1 MKANGFQFIIFYEGE
16 NIIMFYI
23 FLADG
28 FEEIEA
34 LCPYDLLLRAG
45 IPVKT
50 VSINE
55 TTLVTGTHGIK
66 VYADIT
72 LSETDDHFEGIMLP
86 GGLPGVD
93 NLNNC
98 EKVQEYLAKADKE
111 GKLITAIC
119 AAPYVLGQAGY
130 LKGKKATC
138 FPGFENRLDGAVH
151 CTDKVVTDGNIITAK
166 GMGAAFEFG
175 IEIIKYYKGEDF
187 ASDIA
192 AKTQH

>member
-1 MKANGFQFIIFYEGE
+1 
-16 NIIMFYI
+16 MFYI

-34 LCPYDLLLRAG
+34 LCPWNLLLRAG

-55 TTLVTGTHGIK
+55 TTLVTGTHGLCLH
-66 VYADIT
+66 ADIT
-72 LSETDDHFEGIMLP
+72 LDKMEDDILGIMLP
-86 GGLPGVD
+86 GGLPGAD
-93 NLNNC
+93 NLNASV
-98 EKVQEYLAKADKE
+98 KVQEYIAKADAE

-119 AAPYVLGQAGY
+119 AAPYVLGEAGV
-130 LKGKKATC
+130 LQGKRATC
-138 FPGFENRLDGAVH
+138 FPGFEDRLKGAIH
-151 CTDKVVTDGNIITAK
+151 LTDKVVTDGNVITAK

-175 IEIIKYYKGEDF
+175 IEIIKYLKGE
-187 ASDIA
+187 AIACEIA

>member
-1 MKANGFQFIIFYEGE
+1 
-16 NIIMFYI
+16 MFYI

-34 LCPYDLLLRAG
+34 LCPYDLLLRTG

-66 VYADIT
+66 VHADIT
-72 LSETDDHFEGIMLP
+72 LSEMEEEFEGIMLP
-86 GGLPGVD
+86 GGLPGAD
-93 NLNNC
+93 NLNTC
-98 EKVQEYLAKADKE
+98 AKVQECLKKASSE
-111 GKLITAIC
+111 GKLISAIC

-130 LKGKKATC
+130 LKGKNATC
-138 FPGFENRLDGAVH
+138 FPGFENKLIGA
-151 CTDKVVTDGNIITAK
+151 TPTGEKVVRDGNVITAK
-166 GMGAAFEFG
+166 GMGAAFDFG
-175 IEIIKYYKGEDF
+175 VEIIKYYKGEEF
-187 ASDIA
+187 AKEVA

>member
-1 MKANGFQFIIFYEGE
+1 
-16 NIIMFYI
+16 MFYI

-72 LSETDDHFEGIMLP
+72 LDEMGDDILGVMLP
-86 GGLPGVD
+86 GGLPGAD
-93 NLNNC
+93 NLC
-98 EKVQEYLAKADKE
+98 GCDKVQEYLVKADRE

-119 AAPYVLGQAGY
+119 AAPYVLGQAG
-130 LKGKKATC
+130 LLCGKRATC
-138 FPGFENRLDGAVH
+138 FPGFEDKLTGALH
-151 CTDKVVTDGNIITAK
+151 SADKVVTDGNIITAK

-175 IEIIKYYKGEDF
+175 IEIIKYFKGEEF
-187 ASDIA
+187 ACEIA

>member
-1 MKANGFQFIIFYEGE
+1 
-16 NIIMFYI
+16 MFYI

-45 IPVKT
+45 IPTKT
-50 VSINE
+50 VSIND

-72 LSETDDHFEGIMLP
+72 LGEMGDDILGVMLP
-86 GGLPGVD
+86 GGLPGAD
-93 NLNNC
+93 NLNAC
-98 EKVQEYLAKADKE
+98 EMVQEYLAKANAG
-111 GKLITAIC
+111 GKLISAIC

-130 LKGKKATC
+130 LNGKCATC
-138 FPGFENRLDGAVH
+138 FPGFEDKLTGAVY
-151 CTDKVVTDGNIITAK
+151 CGDKVVCDGNVITAK

-187 ASDIA
+187 AKEIA

>member
-1 MKANGFQFIIFYEGE
+1 
-16 NIIMFYI
+16 MFYI

-34 LCPYDLLLRAG
+34 LCPYDLILRAG

-66 VYADIT
+66 VHADIT
-72 LSETDDHFEGIMLP
+72 LSEMEEDFDGIMLP
-86 GGLPGVD
+86 GGLPGAD
-93 NLNNC
+93 NLSAC
-98 EKVQEYLAKADKE
+98 EKVQECLVKANAQ

-119 AAPYVLGQAGY
+119 AAPYVLGQAGL

-138 FPGFENRLDGAVH
+138 FPGFENKLDGAYP
-151 CTDKVVTDGNIITAK
+151 CSDKVVTDGNIITAK
-166 GMGAAFEFG
+166 GMGAAFTFG
-175 IEIIKYYKGEDF
+175 LAIVSYFKGDEF
-187 ASDIA
+187 ASELA
-192 AKTQH
+192 KKTQF

>member
-1 MKANGFQFIIFYEGE
+1 
-16 NIIMFYI
+16 MFYI

-55 TTLVTGTHGIK
+55 TTLVKGTHGIK
-66 VYADIT
+66 VHADIT
-72 LSETDDHFEGIMLP
+72 LDEMGDEILGVMLP
-86 GGLPGVD
+86 GGLPGAD
-93 NLNNC
+93 NLNAC
-98 EKVQEYLAKADKE
+98 DKVQQCLSRAAEE

-119 AAPYVLGQAGY
+119 AAPYVLGQAG
-130 LKGKKATC
+130 LLEGKRATC
-138 FPGFENRLDGAVH
+138 FPGFEDRLIGAVC
-151 CTDKVVTDGNIITAK
+151 CTDKIVCDGNIITAK

-175 IEIIKYYKGEDF
+175 IEIIKYYKGAAF
-187 ASDIA
+187 ANEIA

>member
-1 MKANGFQFIIFYEGE
+1 
-16 NIIMFYI
+16 MFYI

-45 IPVKT
+45 IPTKT

-66 VYADIT
+66 VHADIT
-72 LSETDDHFEGIMLP
+72 LSEMEGEFEGIMLP
-86 GGLPGVD
+86 GGLPGAD

-98 EKVQEYLAKADKE
+98 GKVQEYLAKADKE

-119 AAPYVLGQAGY
+119 AAPYVLGQAG
-130 LKGKKATC
+130 LLHGKHATC
-138 FPGFENRLDGAVH
+138 FPGFEDKLTGAV
-151 CTDKVVTDGNIITAK
+151 CCSDKVVTDGNVITAK

-175 IEIIKYYKGEDF
+175 IEIIKYYKGEEF
-187 ASDIA
+187 ANGIA

>member
-1 MKANGFQFIIFYEGE
+1 
-16 NIIMFYI
+16 MFYI

-34 LCPYDLLLRAG
+34 LCPWDLMLRAG

-55 TTLVTGTHGIK
+55 TTLVTGTHGLCLH
-66 VYADIT
+66 ADIT
-72 LSETDDHFEGIMLP
+72 LDGMGDELLGIMLP
-86 GGLPGVD
+86 GGLPGSD
-93 NLNNC
+93 NLNDC
-98 EKVQEYLAKADKE
+98 AKVQEYIAKANAE

-119 AAPYVLGQAGY
+119 AAPYVLGQAGV
-130 LKGKKATC
+130 LKGKRATC
-138 FPGFENRLDGAVH
+138 FPGFEDKLTGA
-151 CTDKVVTDGNIITAK
+151 TPTADKVVTDGNVITAK

-175 IEIIKYYKGEDF
+175 IEIIKYLKGE
-187 ASDIA
+187 AAACEIA

>member
-1 MKANGFQFIIFYEGE
+1 
-16 NIIMFYI
+16 MFYI

-45 IPVKT
+45 IPTKT
-50 VSINE
+50 VSIND

-66 VYADIT
+66 VHADIT
-72 LSETDDHFEGIMLP
+72 LGEMGDDILGVMLP
-86 GGLPGVD
+86 GGLPGAD
-93 NLNNC
+93 NLNAC
-98 EKVQEYLAKADKE
+98 EKVQEYLAKANTE
-111 GKLITAIC
+111 GKLISAIC

-130 LKGKKATC
+130 LNGKYATC
-138 FPGFENRLDGAVH
+138 FPGFEDKLTGAVY
-151 CTDKVVTDGNIITAK
+151 CGDKVVCDGNVITAK

-187 ASDIA
+187 AKEIA

>member
-1 MKANGFQFIIFYEGE
+1 
-16 NIIMFYI
+16 MFYI

-66 VYADIT
+66 VHADIT
-72 LSETDDHFEGIMLP
+72 LAEMGEDVLGIMLP
-86 GGLPGVD
+86 GGLPGAD

-98 EKVQEYLAKADKE
+98 AKVQECMKKADAE

-119 AAPYVLGQAGY
+119 AAPYVLGQAG
-130 LKGKKATC
+130 LLEGKRATC
-138 FPGFENRLDGAVH
+138 FPGFEDRLTGAVA
-151 CTDKVVTDGNIITAK
+151 TGEKVVCDGNIITAK
-166 GMGAAFEFG
+166 GMGAAFDFG
-175 IEIIKYYKGEDF
+175 IEIIRYYKGE
-187 ASDIA
+187 ALANEIS

>member
-1 MKANGFQFIIFYEGE
+1 
-16 NIIMFYI
+16 MFYI

-34 LCPYDLLLRAG
+34 LCPYDLILRAG

-50 VSINE
+50 VSVNE

-66 VYADIT
+66 LHADIT
-72 LSETDDHFEGIMLP
+72 LSEMEEDFDGIMLP
-86 GGLPGVD
+86 GGLPGAD
-93 NLNNC
+93 NLNAC
-98 EKVQEYLAKADKE
+98 KKVQECLVKANAE

-119 AAPYVLGQAGY
+119 AAPYVLGQAG
-130 LKGKKATC
+130 LLGGKRATC
-138 FPGFENRLDGAVH
+138 FPGFEQKLDGAVC
-151 CTDKVVTDGNIITAK
+151 CTDKVVTDSNIITAK

-175 IEIIKYYKGEDF
+175 IEIIKYFKGEAF
-187 ASDIA
+187 ANEIA